1 MEKNNLLINNRE
13 IYLDLFVIKKIETK
27 IRIIRN
33 PVSVRIIRLLEKRE
47 KDNLTVTEIYSELKL
62 VQSEVSLHLAKL
74 RSINLVKTSK
84 VSRYV
89 YYTLNYEQLN
99 EFQKV
104 INDFLKLV
112 NH

>member
-1 MEKNNLLINNRE
+1 MLT
-13 IYLDLFVIKKIETK
+13 IY
-27 IRIIRN
+27 
-33 PVSVRIIRLLEKRE
+33 KRE
-47 KDNLTVTEIYSELKL
+47 KDNLTVKEIYSELKL
-62 VQSEVSLHLAKL
+62 VQSEASLHLARL
-74 RSINLVKTSK
+74 RSINLVKISK